1 MFMHNLK
8 YSLKTLFRKRM
19 LIFWTFAFPVI
30 LATLFNLAFSD
41 IEKNEKL
48 DIIDIAI
55 IEDEKVTTNKIF
67 KEAFNNLSDEKNED
81 RLFNTKY
88 VDENEAKRL
97 LENNEITG
105 YLLVADEPKITI
117 TSSGIN
123 ETIFKFVTE
132 EISQTAQVVEK
143 IAASEIQKQVE
154 SRNYNIDYEKIYKEA
169 LEIAQENRTNIK
181 DISKNNLSYTMI
193 EFYTLIAM
201 ACLYGGMLG
210 MTALNQVLANMDS
223 TGRRVAV
230 SPVSKGKLILSSAI
244 ASYITQLIGIA
255 ILFAYTVFILKIDY
269 GNNLPLIVSLTL
281 AGCLAGLA
289 IGIAV
294 TALLKAN
301 EGVKIG
307 IIISYTMLGSFFS
320 GMMGITMKYII
331 DKNIPIIN
339 KLNPANMITD
349 GFYSLYYYDTYDR
362 FYFNLISLLIFAFVM
377 IGISIFRLR
386 RQKYDSI

>member
-8 YSLKTLFRKRM
+8 YSLKTLFRKKM

-41 IEKNEKL
+41 LEKNEKL

-55 IEDEKVTTNKIF
+55 VEDEKATTNEIF
-67 KEAFNNLSDEKNED
+67 KEAFNTLSDEKNED

-105 YLLVADEPKITI
+105 YLLVADEPKIII

-123 ETIFKFVTE
+123 ETIFKYVTE

-143 IAASEIQKQVE
+143 IATSEIQKQVE

-223 TGRRVAV
+223 TGRRVAI

-269 GNNLPLIVSLTL
+269 GNNLPLIVLLTL
-281 AGCLAGLA
+281 AGCLAGLT

-294 TALLKAN
+294 TALLKSN

-320 GMMGITMKYII
+320 GMMGVTMKYMI

>member
-8 YSLKTLFRKRM
+8 YSLKTLFRKKM

-41 IEKNEKL
+41 IEKKEKL

-55 IEDEKVTTNKIF
+55 VEDEKVTTNEIF
-67 KEAFNNLSDEKNED
+67 KEAFNTLSDEKNED

-105 YLLVADEPKITI
+105 YLLVADEPKIMI

-123 ETIFKFVTE
+123 ETVFKYVTE
-132 EISQTAQVVEK
+132 EISQTAQIVEK
-143 IAASEIQKQVE
+143 IATSEIQKQME

-169 LEIAQENRTNIK
+169 LEIAQENKTNIK
-181 DISKNNLSYTMI
+181 DVSKSNLNNSMI

-210 MTALNQVLANMDS
+210 MSALNQVLANMDS

-230 SPVSKGKLILSSAI
+230 SPISKGKLILSSAI

-269 GNNLPLIVSLTL
+269 GNNLPLIILLTL

-294 TALLKAN
+294 TALLKSN

-320 GMMGITMKYII
+320 GMMGVTMKYMI

>member
-1 MFMHNLK
+1 MFIHTLK
-8 YSLKTLFRKRM
+8 YSLKTLFRKKM

-41 IEKNEKL
+41 LEKNEKL

-55 IEDEKVTTNKIF
+55 VEDEKVTINEIF
-67 KEAFNNLSDEKNED
+67 KESFNTLSDEKNED

-105 YLLVADEPKITI
+105 YLLVADEPKIII

-123 ETIFKFVTE
+123 ETIFKYVTE

-143 IAASEIQKQVE
+143 IATSEIQKQVE

-223 TGRRVAV
+223 TGRRVAI

-255 ILFAYTVFILKIDY
+255 ILFAYTAFILKIDY
-269 GNNLPLIVSLTL
+269 GNNLLLIVSLTL

-289 IGIAV
+289 IGIVV

-320 GMMGITMKYII
+320 GMMGITMKYMI

-377 IGISIFRLR
+377 IGISIFELR

>member
-48 DIIDIAI
+48 DIIDIVI
-55 IEDEKVTTNKIF
+55 VEDEKVTTNKIF

-320 GMMGITMKYII
+320 GMMGITMKYMI

>member
-8 YSLKTLFRKRM
+8 YSLKTLFRKKM

-41 IEKNEKL
+41 IEKKEKL

-55 IEDEKVTTNKIF
+55 VEDEKVTTNEIF
-67 KEAFNNLSDEKNED
+67 KEAFNTLSDEKNED

-123 ETIFKFVTE
+123 ETIFKYVTE

-143 IAASEIQKQVE
+143 IATSEIQKQME

-169 LEIAQENRTNIK
+169 LEIAQENRTNIR

-223 TGRRVAV
+223 TGRRVAI

-269 GNNLPLIVSLTL
+269 GNNLPLIVLLTL
-281 AGCLAGLA
+281 AGCLAGLT

-320 GMMGITMKYII
+320 GMMGITMKYMI

>member
-8 YSLKTLFRKRM
+8 YSLKTLFRKRI

-41 IEKNEKL
+41 IEKNESL

-55 IEDEKVTTNKIF
+55 VEDEKVTTNEIF
-67 KEAFNNLSDEKNED
+67 KEAFNTLSDEKNED

-88 VDENEAKRL
+88 VDENEAKSL

-105 YLLVADEPKITI
+105 YLLVADEPKIII

-123 ETIFKFVTE
+123 ETIFKYVTE

-143 IAASEIQKQVE
+143 IATSEIQKQVE

-181 DISKNNLSYTMI
+181 DISKSNLSYTLI

-244 ASYITQLIGIA
+244 ASYITQLMGIA

-320 GMMGITMKYII
+320 GMMGITMKYMI